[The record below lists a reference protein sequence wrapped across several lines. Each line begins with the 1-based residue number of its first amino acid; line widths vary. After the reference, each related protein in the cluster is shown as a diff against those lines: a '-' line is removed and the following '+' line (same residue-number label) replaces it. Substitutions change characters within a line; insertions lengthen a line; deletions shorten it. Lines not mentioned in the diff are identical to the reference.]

1 MSDFMALLISH
12 QNERETEL
20 ALERRRLQRESAA
33 TAQRSPRPW
42 HRLRGVAV
50 RQEQTAS
57 SRVQTS
63 H

>member
-33 TAQRSPRPW
+33 TTQPNPRPW
-42 HRLRGVAV
+42 HHLRSVAV
-50 RQEQTAS
+50 RHEKTAS

-63 H
+63 Q